1 MGTTRENEPSST
13 QHFIQRDIKSQF
25 QKMSESVKAA
35 APRVPCTLCDKDYV
49 NKQGLNYNMKK
60 SHTVS
65 QETTTV
71 APATEDTDNDN
82 VAPATDDTDIV
93 APVTDNTMTVAS
105 ATEDTTTV
113 AAATELNKDDDV
125 MREAKEEQDLY
136 DSLDELIKKIDDPE
150 QGKDSKEEL
159 LEKVKRLQTIV
170 KKKTE
175 LLTQKKDC
183 TECVKREEVERNQ
196 ECLL

>member
-49 NKQGLNYNMKK
+49 NKQGLNYHMKK

-65 QETTTV
+65 KETTTV

-82 VAPATDDTDIV
+82 VAPATEDTENATHDTDNV
-93 APVTDNTMTVAS
+93 APATDNTMTVAS
-105 ATEDTTTV
+105 TTED
-113 AAATELNKDDDV
+113 A
-125 MREAKEEQDLY
+125 
-136 DSLDELIKKIDDPE
+136 
-150 QGKDSKEEL
+150 
-159 LEKVKRLQTIV
+159 
-170 KKKTE
+170 
-175 LLTQKKDC
+175 
-183 TECVKREEVERNQ
+183 
-196 ECLL
+196 